1 MTHVLFWAALMD
13 QEEEAQVVIPDLE
26 DEDVLGSCFDATL
39 NNGFSSPNGLPT
51 DPRSADI
58 LDAQHLP
65 PPFPTPSSS
74 SIPISTSKR
83 TPGKLLHF
91 RTASLT
97 ADESASI
104 SAKSSLR
111 FGSSFSN
118 AFQGMDYFQ
127 SPGRSTDA
135 LHNFSFPVKKPSF
148 ASLRAAIKGQPSTPT
163 HKEPSSDAGPSP
175 LSRSADISAVSSS
188 LMQ

>member
-58 LDAQHLP
+58 SDAQHLP

-91 RTASLT
+91 RLSL
-97 ADESASI
+97 I
-104 SAKSSLR
+104 
-111 FGSSFSN
+111 
-118 AFQGMDYFQ
+118 
-127 SPGRSTDA
+127 
-135 LHNFSFPVKKPSF
+135 H
-148 ASLRAAIKGQPSTPT
+148 I
-163 HKEPSSDAGPSP
+163 
-175 LSRSADISAVSSS
+175 
-188 LMQ
+188 